1 MKKFNQIDSDMSF
14 SMHLCTRGKCEMIV
28 NDKRCLLKCGD
39 ALIKSPLVQ
48 ISRVKESE
56 DFCMATIF
64 EDEIDV
70 LAPIAETNFDIVQDF
85 LRQNKFYCS
94 CKANEQANFLTRKK
108 TIDEYKQALTSK
120 DISGKQNIAIKHII
134 ALLEQAT
141 ILEYANIFLKQQENK
156 HEDNNKERNIMIR
169 FIFTLFNNYKY
180 HRQVKFYADS
190 LNFSANHFTRIIKK
204 VSKRTPSE
212 WISIITI
219 NQSKKLLRKQNISIK
234 EVAQELNFPEQFT
247 FRKYFKLYTGI
258 SPKEYKL
265 NLSKEKSAAS
275 NK

>member
-1 MKKFNQIDSDMSF
+1 MEKINRFDSDMSF
-14 SMHLCTRGKCEMIV
+14 SIHLCTKGKCKMIV
-28 NDKRCLLKCGD
+28 NDKVCLLRCGD

-48 ISRVKESE
+48 ISRIQASE
-56 DFCMATIF
+56 DFCITKIF
-64 EDEIDV
+64 EDEIEV
-70 LAPIAETNFDIVQDF
+70 LAPIAETNFDIIQDF
-85 LRQNKFYCS
+85 LLQNKFYCS
-94 CKANEQANFLTRKK
+94 FNANEQANFLTRKK
-108 TIDEYKQALTSK
+108 TIDDYKLALTST
-120 DISGKQNIAIKHII
+120 DISGKQNIVIKHII
-134 ALLEQAT
+134 ALLEQVT
-141 ILEYANIFLKQQENK
+141 ILEYANIFLKQQDYK
-156 HEDNNKERNIMIR
+156 QEDNNKERNIMIK

-180 HRQVKFYADS
+180 HRQVKFYADA
-190 LNFSANHFTRIIKK
+190 LNLSANHFTRIIKK

-258 SPKEYKL
+258 SPKEYKMK
-265 NLSKEKSAAS
+265 LSNEKSVAS

>member
-1 MKKFNQIDSDMSF
+1 M
-14 SMHLCTRGKCEMIV
+14 
-28 NDKRCLLKCGD
+28 
-39 ALIKSPLVQ
+39 
-48 ISRVKESE
+48 
-56 DFCMATIF
+56 
-64 EDEIDV
+64 
-70 LAPIAETNFDIVQDF
+70 
-85 LRQNKFYCS
+85 
-94 CKANEQANFLTRKK
+94 
-108 TIDEYKQALTSK
+108 
-120 DISGKQNIAIKHII
+120 
-134 ALLEQAT
+134 EQAT

>member
-1 MKKFNQIDSDMSF
+1 MEKINRFDSDMSF
-14 SMHLCTRGKCEMIV
+14 SIHLCTKGKCKMIV
-28 NDKRCLLKCGD
+28 NDKVCLLRCGD

-48 ISRVKESE
+48 ISRIQASE
-56 DFCMATIF
+56 DFCITKIF
-64 EDEIDV
+64 EDEIEV
-70 LAPIAETNFDIVQDF
+70 LAPIAETNFDIIQDF

-94 CKANEQANFLTRKK
+94 FNANEQANFLTRKK
-108 TIDEYKQALTSK
+108 TIDDYKLALTST
-120 DISGKQNIAIKHII
+120 DISGKQNIVIKHII
-134 ALLEQAT
+134 ALLEQVT
-141 ILEYANIFLKQQENK
+141 ILEYANIFLKQQDYK
-156 HEDNNKERNIMIR
+156 QEDNNKERNIMIK

-180 HRQVKFYADS
+180 HRQVKFYADA
-190 LNFSANHFTRIIKK
+190 LNLSANHFTRIIKK

-258 SPKEYKL
+258 SPKEYKMK
-265 NLSKEKSAAS
+265 LSNEKSVAS